1 MHPPRFAID
10 ADTGRKLGI
19 GFAWK
24 QAVKL
29 FEVVLVN
36 AKGGL
41 FSSTPAT
48 VEDVADLGGNTLL
61 FDEIELVITK
71 FSVSHVALRGW

>member
-10 ADTGRKLGI
+10 ADTGRELGI

-29 FEVVLVN
+29 FEVGLVN

-41 FSSTPAT
+41 FTSTPAT
-48 VEDVADLGGNTLL
+48 DEHVADLGGKTLL
-61 FDEIELVITK
+61 FEETELVVPK
-71 FSVSHVALRGW
+71 FSEAHTALRG